1 MEHLVSPKLTLG
13 VHCLILR
20 HKGMYVMAAPDPD
33 ESNFYD
39 TSFESTAYWCAE
51 TQTGIGPD
59 GAAGQPP
66 TLSGEPRPAAGTE
79 LY

>member
-20 HKGMYVMAAPDPD
+20 HKGMYVMTSPDPS
-33 ESNFYD
+33 ESNCYD
-39 TSFESTAYWCAE
+39 TSASSTAYWCAA

-59 GAAGQPP
+59 GI
-66 TLSGEPRPAAGTE
+66 PANPDFCQGDRACCRH
-79 LY
+79 

>member
-33 ESNFYD
+33 ESKFYD
-39 TSFESTAYWCAE
+39 TSAESTAYWCAE

-59 GAAGQPP
+59 G
-66 TLSGEPRPAAGTE
+66 LPANPHLCQGDRTCCRH
-79 LY
+79 